1 MNKENILKVAD
12 AIEQHSI
19 PDLGFNMSIWVG
31 IGSLYEDKSG
41 HKCGTVGCIAG
52 WATTVKNQVDGKGL
66 WYFEKNVEEEYN
78 QVREDCVEY
87 SAELFDPNNED
98 HIEEL
103 NTPRYGGNLDNV

>member
-1 MNKENILKVAD
+1 MEFMNNVYYITWGNYVAGMD
-12 AIEQHSI
+12 HQLLRAESEDQAVEEAYWLSIECYDSWAGMHGLTGYEEI
-19 PDLGFNMSIWVG
+19 MEDDPDLSE
-31 IGSLYEDKSG
+31 ED
-41 HKCGTVGCIAG
+41 
-52 WATTVKNQVDGKGL
+52 
-66 WYFEKNVEEEYN
+66 VEEEYN